1 MEYKDME
8 LKDII
13 KLRRKELN
21 LNLLDVAKA
30 CNVSEATV
38 SRWESG
44 NIGQMKRNR
53 IAALS
58 KVLDLSPA
66 ILVGTTENNVDDN
79 VELIVDLSNQEHDLL
94 NVYRSLDEKG
104 RHTVNTVALMEYDRV
119 QKENKKST
127 GTPASTKKTVMDA
140 SPRHPQERR

>member
-13 KLRRKELN
+13 RFRRKELN
-21 LNLLDVAKA
+21 LNLLDIAKA
-30 CNVSEATV
+30 CGVSEATV

-58 KVLDLSPA
+58 KVLNLSPA
-66 ILVGTTENNVDDN
+66 ILVGTSDNNEENITSLS
-79 VELIVDLSNQEHDLL
+79 VELTDHERKHLEI
-94 NVYRSLDEKG
+94 YRSLDDKG
-104 RHTVNTVALMEYDRV
+104 QHTVDTVAHMELDRV
-119 QKENKKST
+119 KGDK
-127 GTPASTKKTVMDA
+127 
-140 SPRHPQERR
+140 

>member
-13 KLRRKELN
+13 KIRRKELN

-58 KVLDLSPA
+58 KVLDISPA
-66 ILVGTTENNVDDN
+66 ILVGTTDNEVDNNVES
-79 VELIVDLSNQEHDLL
+79 VVTLPNQEQELL
-94 NVYRSLDEKG
+94 NIYRSLDEKG
-104 RHTVNTVALMEYDRV
+104 KHTVNTVALMEFDRI
-119 QKENKKST
+119 KNEHKKSA
-127 GTPASTKKTVMDA
+127 GTPTSTKN
-140 SPRHPQERR
+140 E

>member
-13 KLRRKELN
+13 RFRRKELN
-21 LNLLDVAKA
+21 LNLLDIAKA
-30 CNVSEATV
+30 CGVSEATV

-58 KVLDLSPA
+58 KVLNLSPA
-66 ILVGTTENNVDDN
+66 ILVGTSDNNEENITSLS
-79 VELIVDLSNQEHDLL
+79 VELTDHERKHLEI
-94 NVYRSLDEKG
+94 YRSLDDKG
-104 RHTVNTVALMEYDRV
+104 QHTVDTVTQMEYERV
-119 QKENKKST
+119 KGGSTAILKK
-127 GTPASTKKTVMDA
+127 
-140 SPRHPQERR
+140 

>member
-13 KLRRKELN
+13 KFRRKELN
-21 LNLLDVAKA
+21 LNLLDIAKA
-30 CNVSEATV
+30 CGVSEATV

-58 KVLDLSPA
+58 KVLNLSPA
-66 ILVGTTENNVDDN
+66 ILVGTSDNNEENITSFS
-79 VELIVDLSNQEHDLL
+79 VELTDREREHLDI
-94 NVYRSLDEKG
+94 YRVLDDKG
-104 RHTVNTVALMEYDRV
+104 QHTVDTVPQMEYERV
-119 QKENKKST
+119 KGGSTAILKK
-127 GTPASTKKTVMDA
+127 
-140 SPRHPQERR
+140 

>member
-66 ILVGTTENNVDDN
+66 ILVGTTENNFDDN

-127 GTPASTKKTVMDA
+127 GTPASTKK
-140 SPRHPQERR
+140 Q

>member
-13 KLRRKELN
+13 RFRRKELN
-21 LNLLDVAKA
+21 LNLLDIAKA
-30 CNVSEATV
+30 CGVSEATV

-58 KVLDLSPA
+58 KVLNLSPA
-66 ILVGTTENNVDDN
+66 ILVGTSDNNEENITSLS
-79 VELIVDLSNQEHDLL
+79 VELTDHEHKHLEI
-94 NVYRSLDEKG
+94 YRSLDDKG
-104 RHTVNTVALMEYDRV
+104 QHTVDTVARMELDRV
-119 QKENKKST
+119 KGEK
-127 GTPASTKKTVMDA
+127 
-140 SPRHPQERR
+140 

>member
-13 KLRRKELN
+13 KFRRKELN
-21 LNLLDVAKA
+21 LNLLDIAKA
-30 CNVSEATV
+30 CGVSEATV

-58 KVLDLSPA
+58 KVLNLSPA
-66 ILVGTTENNVDDN
+66 ILVGTSDNNEENITSFS
-79 VELIVDLSNQEHDLL
+79 VELTDREREHLDI
-94 NVYRSLDEKG
+94 YRVLDDKG
-104 RHTVNTVALMEYDRV
+104 QHTVDTVAQMEYERV
-119 QKENKKST
+119 KGGSTATNKK
-127 GTPASTKKTVMDA
+127 
-140 SPRHPQERR
+140 

>member
-13 KLRRKELN
+13 RFRRKELN
-21 LNLLDVAKA
+21 LNLLDIAKA
-30 CNVSEATV
+30 CGVSEATV

-58 KVLDLSPA
+58 KVLNLSPA
-66 ILVGTTENNVDDN
+66 ILVGTSDNNEENITSLS
-79 VELIVDLSNQEHDLL
+79 VELTDHERKHLEI
-94 NVYRSLDEKG
+94 YRSLDDKG
-104 RHTVNTVALMEYDRV
+104 QHTVDTVAQMEYERV
-119 QKENKKST
+119 KGGSTATLKK
-127 GTPASTKKTVMDA
+127 
-140 SPRHPQERR
+140 

>member
-119 QKENKKST
+119 QKEDKKST
-127 GTPASTKKTVMDA
+127 GTPASTKK
-140 SPRHPQERR
+140 Q

>member
-13 KLRRKELN
+13 RFRRKELN
-21 LNLLDVAKA
+21 LNLLDIAKA
-30 CNVSEATV
+30 CGVSEATV

-58 KVLDLSPA
+58 KVLNLSPA
-66 ILVGTTENNVDDN
+66 ILVGTSDNNEENITSLS
-79 VELIVDLSNQEHDLL
+79 VELTDHEREHLDI
-94 NVYRSLDEKG
+94 YRGLDDKG
-104 RHTVNTVALMEYDRV
+104 QHTVDTVARMELDRV
-119 QKENKKST
+119 KHKK
-127 GTPASTKKTVMDA
+127 VD
-140 SPRHPQERR
+140 

>member
-13 KLRRKELN
+13 KFRRKELN
-21 LNLLDVAKA
+21 LNLLDIAKA
-30 CNVSEATV
+30 CGVSEATV

-58 KVLDLSPA
+58 KVLNLSPA
-66 ILVGTTENNVDDN
+66 ILVGTSDNNEENITPFS
-79 VELIVDLSNQEHDLL
+79 VELTDREREHLDI
-94 NVYRSLDEKG
+94 YRVLDDKG
-104 RHTVNTVALMEYDRV
+104 QHTVDTVTQMEYERV
-119 QKENKKST
+119 KGGSTATLKK
-127 GTPASTKKTVMDA
+127 
-140 SPRHPQERR
+140 